1 MYSKVTIAVRKSFF
15 LLFDV
20 NDKKQIC
27 LIMQDINRKAKVCC
41 FGTTLFYLFKALII
55 ALLLQPTIAHLQV

>member
-1 MYSKVTIAVRKSFF
+1 MYSKVTITVGKSSF

-27 LIMQDINRKAKVCC
+27 LIMQDINHKAKVCC
-41 FGTTLFYLFKALII
+41 FGTTLFYLFKPLII